1 MKRVEGSSRLVK
13 IACWGNG
20 PELRHA
26 SVQGS
31 TGCGGVQESAD
42 PIVMIHPKKEA
53 SSPLDGQRFGE
64 VIVPIVCRHKIP
76 VHVVVGHLSDKGPA
90 GGPKLSVQN
99 LIPSRAGMVPGATC
113 RFLSTSMQSDNDA
126 QMRQARA
133 TPHCQDQRLQWRAS
147 DLVSLT
153 AMARWRQSPLNT
165 SCELKAVD
173 VVQAPC
179 RCVVGG
185 VTSTSQGTVQPSQL
199 QMIYKM

>member
-1 MKRVEGSSRLVK
+1 VE
-13 IACWGNG
+13 IACWGNE

-64 VIVPIVCRHKIP
+64 IIVTIVCRHEIP
-76 VHVVVGHLSDKGPA
+76 VHVVVGHLPDKGPA
-90 GGPKLSVQN
+90 GKPEVSMQN
-99 LIPSRAGMVPGATC
+99 LLPGPVGRSSGSTR
-113 RFLSTSMQSDNDA
+113 RFLPTPMQRDNDA
-126 QMRQARA
+126 RMRQARA
-133 TPHCQDQRLQWRAS
+133 TPHCQAQPLQWRES

-153 AMARWRQSPLNT
+153 AMARWRQSPLKT

-179 RCVVGG
+179 RCVGGG

-199 QMIYKM
+199 QKLIYKM